1 MARTSGVIFRVFD
14 VACVG
19 ELVGV
24 NSDVAMV
31 MVCDHGNMWVPVF
44 GVLWVSGI
52 EVMVDSVEER
62 GSIEGS
68 GVDGVFAM
76 CQKVS
81 GELLGAC
88 CEVHCMYGTE
98 IWGIREGILCWGGHG
113 SDDLGL
119 HRVM

>member
-1 MARTSGVIFRVFD
+1 MGRTRGAIFCVVD

-31 MVCDHGNMWVPVF
+31 MVCDHGNMRVPVF
-44 GVLWVSGI
+44 GVFWVSGI

-68 GVDGVFAM
+68 GVDGVFAL
-76 CQKVS
+76 CQEVS

-88 CEVHCMYGTE
+88 CEVLRMYGTE
-98 IWGIREGILCWGGHG
+98 IWGICEGILCWG
-113 SDDLGL
+113 
-119 HRVM
+119 VMEVMI